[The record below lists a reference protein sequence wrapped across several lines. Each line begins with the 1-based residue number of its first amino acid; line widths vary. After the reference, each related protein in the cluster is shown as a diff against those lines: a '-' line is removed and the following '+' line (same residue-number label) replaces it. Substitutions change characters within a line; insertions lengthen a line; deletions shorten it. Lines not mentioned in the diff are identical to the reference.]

1 MIKKLLEVYKI
12 YFLISLAVFV
22 LIVLANFD
30 KINPLYF
37 IPIFIGAFMVPFLYE
52 LDYILYA
59 YTVEPTTN
67 FSTTIKSLLQQ
78 KNYKGVFIFA
88 HENEISVNNSIFRS
102 ILLVIGVFA
111 VAFLSMYTF
120 SNIVSQTILL
130 TFLLT
135 SIYLQTVSF
144 VNNSYRS
151 WYSFLDFV
159 PKIIVAKIFL
169 GLQYVVY
176 LLFLLSIF

>member
-1 MIKKLLEVYKI
+1 MLKKLIEVYKI
-12 YFLISLAVFV
+12 YFLISLAIFLLV
-22 LIVLANFD
+22 VLANFD
-30 KINPLYF
+30 KVPTFYF
-37 IPIFIGAFMVPFLYE
+37 VFVFIGAFMVPFLYE

-59 YTVEPTTN
+59 YILEPTTN
-67 FSTTIKSLLQQ
+67 FSISIKNLLNQ

-88 HENEISVNNSIFRS
+88 HENEISITSSVFRS
-102 ILLVIGVFA
+102 ILLVISIFA
-111 VAFLSMYTF
+111 VAFLSIYTF
-120 SNIVSQTILL
+120 SNIISQTILL

-135 SIYLQTVSF
+135 SIYLQTISF

-159 PKIIVAKIFL
+159 PKITIAKIFL
-169 GLQYVVY
+169 MMQYLVY